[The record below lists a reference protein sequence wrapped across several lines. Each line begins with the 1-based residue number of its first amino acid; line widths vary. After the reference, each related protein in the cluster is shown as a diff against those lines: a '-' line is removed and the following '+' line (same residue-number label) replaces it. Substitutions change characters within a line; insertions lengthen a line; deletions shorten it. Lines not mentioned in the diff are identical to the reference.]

1 MKQNKLMHILIAIMI
16 VGGTG
21 SVLTTAIM
29 PSGNKTVEHM
39 RMNGGN
45 MPNMLPGNGDN
56 QNNSNSNN
64 SNNSNDNS
72 SNNSS
77 NNSSGNTTTTVTAE
91 TTETTTVST
100 AVGGGSVGTRFVEL
114 LRDLCI
120 TFFTGSTLM
129 YLYLKFKND
138 PQKENYQFVNTDANY
153 YQPYPENNV
162 QMNNEN
168 SMNEEKQ
175 D

>member
-1 MKQNKLMHILIAIMI
+1 MNNMRQNKLMHILIAIMI

-39 RMNGGN
+39 HMNGGN

-56 QNNSNSNN
+56 QNNNN

-77 NNSSGNTTTTVTAE
+77 GNTTTTV
-91 TTETTTVST
+91 TTTVST

-138 PQKENYQFVNTDANY
+138 SQKENYQFVNTDANY
-153 YQPYPENNV
+153 YQPYHENNV

-168 SMNEEKQ
+168 NMNEEKQ

>member
-1 MKQNKLMHILIAIMI
+1 
-16 VGGTG
+16 
-21 SVLTTAIM
+21 
-29 PSGNKTVEHM
+29 
-39 RMNGGN
+39 MNGGN
-45 MPNMLPGNGDN
+45 MPNTLPGNGDN
-56 QNNSNSNN
+56 QNNSN

-77 NNSSGNTTTTVTAE
+77 NNSSGNTTTTVTA
-91 TTETTTVST
+91 ETTTVST

-153 YQPYPENNV
+153 YQPYHENNV

-168 SMNEEKQ
+168 NMNEEKQ

>member
-1 MKQNKLMHILIAIMI
+1 MNNMRQNKLMHILIAIMI

-39 RMNGGN
+39 HMNGGN
-45 MPNMLPGNGDN
+45 MPNTLPGNGDN

-64 SNNSNDNS
+64 SND
-72 SNNSS
+72 NSS
-77 NNSSGNTTTTVTAE
+77 NNSSGNTTTTV
-91 TTETTTVST
+91 TTTVST

-153 YQPYPENNV
+153 YQPYHENNV

-168 SMNEEKQ
+168 NMNEEKQ

>member
-1 MKQNKLMHILIAIMI
+1 MRQNKLMHILIAIMI

-39 RMNGGN
+39 HMNGGN
-45 MPNMLPGNGDN
+45 MPNTLPGNGDN

-64 SNNSNDNS
+64 SND
-72 SNNSS
+72 NSS
-77 NNSSGNTTTTVTAE
+77 NNSSGNTTTTV
-91 TTETTTVST
+91 TTTVST

-138 PQKENYQFVNTDANY
+138 SQKENYQFVNTDANY
-153 YQPYPENNV
+153 YQPYHENNV

-168 SMNEEKQ
+168 NMNEEKQ

>member
-1 MKQNKLMHILIAIMI
+1 MNNMKQNKLMHILIAIMI

-39 RMNGGN
+39 HMNGGH
-45 MPNMLPGNGDN
+45 MPNTLPGNGDN

-64 SNNSNDNS
+64 SNDNS

-77 NNSSGNTTTTVTAE
+77 SNTTTTVA
-91 TTETTTVST
+91 TETTTVST
-100 AVGGGSVGTRFVEL
+100 AVGGGNVGTRFVEL
-114 LRDLCI
+114 LKDLCI

-153 YQPYPENNV
+153 YQPYHENNV

-168 SMNEEKQ
+168 NMNEQEKQ

>member
-1 MKQNKLMHILIAIMI
+1 MNNMRQNKLMHILIAIMI

-39 RMNGGN
+39 HMNGGN
-45 MPNMLPGNGDN
+45 MPNTLPGNGDN

-64 SNNSNDNS
+64 SND
-72 SNNSS
+72 NSS
-77 NNSSGNTTTTVTAE
+77 NNSSGNTTTAV

-138 PQKENYQFVNTDANY
+138 SQKENYQFVNTDANY
-153 YQPYPENNV
+153 YQPYHENNV

-168 SMNEEKQ
+168 NMNEEKQ

>member
-1 MKQNKLMHILIAIMI
+1 MNNMRQNKLMHILIAIMI

-56 QNNSNSNN
+56 QNNNN

-100 AVGGGSVGTRFVEL
+100 AVGGVGVGTRFVEL

>member
-1 MKQNKLMHILIAIMI
+1 MNNMRQNKLMHILIAIMI

-39 RMNGGN
+39 HMNGGN
-45 MPNMLPGNGDN
+45 MPNTLPGNGDN

-64 SNNSNDNS
+64 SND
-72 SNNSS
+72 NSS
-77 NNSSGNTTTTVTAE
+77 NNSSGNTTTTV
-91 TTETTTVST
+91 TTTVST

-138 PQKENYQFVNTDANY
+138 SQKENYQFVNTDANY
-153 YQPYPENNV
+153 YQPYHENNV

-168 SMNEEKQ
+168 NMNEEKQ

>member
-39 RMNGGN
+39 HMNGGHMGN
-45 MPNMLPGNGDN
+45 TLPGNGDN

-64 SNNSNDNS
+64 SND
-72 SNNSS
+72 NSS
-77 NNSSGNTTTTVTAE
+77 NNSSGNTTTTVA
-91 TTETTTVST
+91 TETTTVST
-100 AVGGGSVGTRFVEL
+100 AVGGGNVGTRFVEL
-114 LRDLCI
+114 LKDLCI

-153 YQPYPENNV
+153 YQPYHENNV

-168 SMNEEKQ
+168 NMNEQEKQ

>member
-1 MKQNKLMHILIAIMI
+1 MRQNKLMHILIAIMI

-29 PSGNKTVEHM
+29 PSVNKAVEHM
-39 RMNGGN
+39 HMNGGN
-45 MPNMLPGNGDN
+45 MPNTLPGNGDN
-56 QNNSNSNN
+56 QNNNN

-153 YQPYPENNV
+153 YQPYHENNV
-162 QMNNEN
+162 EVNNEN
-168 SMNEEKQ
+168 NMNEQEKQ

>member
-1 MKQNKLMHILIAIMI
+1 MRQNKLMHILIAIMI

-39 RMNGGN
+39 HMNGGN
-45 MPNMLPGNGDN
+45 MPNTLPGNGDN

-77 NNSSGNTTTTVTAE
+77 NNSSGNTTTTVTA
-91 TTETTTVST
+91 ETTTVST

-153 YQPYPENNV
+153 YQPYHENNV

-168 SMNEEKQ
+168 NMNEEKQ

>member
-1 MKQNKLMHILIAIMI
+1 MNNMRQNKLMHILIAIMI

-39 RMNGGN
+39 YMNGGN
-45 MPNMLPGNGDN
+45 MPNTLPGNGDN

-64 SNNSNDNS
+64 SND
-72 SNNSS
+72 NSS

-91 TTETTTVST
+91 TTTVST
-100 AVGGGSVGTRFVEL
+100 AVGGGSVGSRFVEL

-153 YQPYPENNV
+153 YQPYHENNV

-168 SMNEEKQ
+168 NMNEEKQ

>member
-1 MKQNKLMHILIAIMI
+1 MRQNKLMHILIAIMI

-39 RMNGGN
+39 YMNGGN
-45 MPNMLPGNGDN
+45 MPNTLPGNGDN

-77 NNSSGNTTTTVTAE
+77 GNTTTAVTA
-91 TTETTTVST
+91 ETTTVST

-153 YQPYPENNV
+153 YQPYHENNV

-168 SMNEEKQ
+168 NMNEEKQ

>member
-1 MKQNKLMHILIAIMI
+1 MNNMKQNKLMHILIAIMI

-39 RMNGGN
+39 HMNGGHMGN
-45 MPNMLPGNGDN
+45 TLPGNGDN

-64 SNNSNDNS
+64 SND
-72 SNNSS
+72 NSS
-77 NNSSGNTTTTVTAE
+77 NNSSGNTTTTVA
-91 TTETTTVST
+91 TETTTVST
-100 AVGGGSVGTRFVEL
+100 AVGGGNVGTRFVEL
-114 LRDLCI
+114 LKDLCI

-153 YQPYPENNV
+153 YQPYHENNV

-168 SMNEEKQ
+168 NMNEQEKQ

>member
-1 MKQNKLMHILIAIMI
+1 MRQNKLMHILIAIMI

-39 RMNGGN
+39 HMNGGN
-45 MPNMLPGNGDN
+45 MPNTLPGNGDN

-64 SNNSNDNS
+64 SND
-72 SNNSS
+72 NSS
-77 NNSSGNTTTTVTAE
+77 NNSSGNTTTTV
-91 TTETTTVST
+91 TTTVST

-153 YQPYPENNV
+153 YQPYHENNV

-168 SMNEEKQ
+168 NMNEEKQ